1 MLQRYFRPTW
11 LVESIYQI
19 TAEDLHRQGISG
31 IVTDLDN
38 TLLPWHELD
47 ATPELLDWVK
57 NLNQCG
63 IKVMILSNN
72 HTERVQRVAEQMG
85 VIFYAS
91 ALKPLR
97 RGIRSLLDQTAL
109 EADQI
114 VLVGDQLLTDIFS
127 ANRMGIKS
135 ALVQPMVK
143 TDIAFS
149 KVNRCIERALIKH
162 FQKSQAG
169 WEWKQKIE

>member
-19 TAEDLHRQGISG
+19 TPEDLHRQGIGG

-38 TLLPWHELD
+38 TLLPWHVLD
-47 ATPELLDWVK
+47 ATPELIAWVQT
-57 NLNQCG
+57 LNQGG

-72 HTERVQRVAEQMG
+72 HTERVRRVAQQMN
-85 VIFYAS
+85 VPFFAS

-97 RGIRSLLDQTAL
+97 RGIRSLLVQAEL
-109 EADQI
+109 GADEV

-135 ALVQPMVK
+135 ALVKPV
-143 TDIAFS
+143 TDTDNAFS
-149 KVNRCIERALIKH
+149 KVNRCVERRMIKR
-162 FQKSQAG
+162 FQKSQKG